1 MENPVII
8 FGATGLSR
16 LAMEIFSSHEV
27 VIYGVLEDDETFHNT
42 EINNIPIMG
51 STTDDGYLK
60 FIGKKCEAFIGEE
73 NIEKRAEIAELLKE
87 RRKVMPVNAIHAKAS
102 IAQSAEL
109 SHGILV
115 NSGATINANAIIE
128 NHVVIHS
135 NATVEY
141 MAEIEELVQVGTGA
155 IIGAN
160 AKIGER
166 VMIGAGAII
175 ASGIKVGK
183 NAQIAQGAVVLR
195 DVEAAAVMV
204 GNPAQAI

>member
-27 VIYGVLEDDETFHNT
+27 VIYGILEDDETLHNT
-42 EINNIPIMG
+42 EINDIPVMG

-73 NIEKRAEIAELLKE
+73 TLEKRVEIAKLLKE
-87 RRKVMPVNAIHAKAS
+87 RRKVMPVNAIHNQAF

-115 NSGATINANAIIE
+115 NSGATINANAIVG
-128 NHVVIHS
+128 NNVVVHS
-135 NATVEY
+135 NATIEY
-141 MAEIEELVQVGTGA
+141 MATVEEMVQIGTGA

-160 AKIGER
+160 AKIGEGT
-166 VMIGAGAII
+166 MIGAGAII

-183 NAQIAQGAVVLR
+183 NTQIAQGAVVLR
-195 DVEAAAVMV
+195 NVEDEAVMV
-204 GNPAQAI
+204 GNPAQAV